1 MPTCFQPLPENTLR
15 RLINRLLPKSW
26 RSDAVIIPVIRLQ
39 GTIMAGGSQFRP
51 GLSLATTAGLIEKA
65 FAFEAPAVAI
75 AINSPGGSPVQSRL
89 IYKRIRDLAV
99 EKNKR
104 VLVFVE
110 DVAASGGYMIAL
122 AGDEIIADPSS
133 IVGSIGVV
141 SASFGFPELLK
152 KIGVERRVHT
162 AGQNKSVLDPFRPEK
177 PEDVERLKALQLEV
191 HETFIDMVKERR
203 GPKLKD
209 DPDLFTGLFWT
220 GKRGLDLGLVDALGD
235 MRGVLKQRYGAK
247 TRLKLISQPRGLFS
261 RFGLFGSKAEP
272 ADIAAAAAGGLAD
285 AAEQRALWSRYGL

>member
-1 MPTCFQPLPENTLR
+1 LR

-26 RSDAVIIPVIRLQ
+26 RSDAVTIPVIRLQ
-39 GTIMAGGSQFRP
+39 GAIMAGGSQFRP

-75 AINSPGGSPVQSRL
+75 SINSPGGSPVQSRL
-89 IYKRIRDLAV
+89 IYKRIRDLAA

-247 TRLKLISQPRGLFS
+247 TRLKLISQPRGLFA